1 MNIQQKR
8 MKYRTE
14 KTVRRNTTKEEDIK
28 ERKME
33 HLEIRTTYIRNR
45 GEKEKWKYGRD
56 KSSTE
61 EML

>member
-1 MNIQQKR
+1 

-45 GEKEKWKYGRD
+45 G
-56 KSSTE
+56 
-61 EML
+61 